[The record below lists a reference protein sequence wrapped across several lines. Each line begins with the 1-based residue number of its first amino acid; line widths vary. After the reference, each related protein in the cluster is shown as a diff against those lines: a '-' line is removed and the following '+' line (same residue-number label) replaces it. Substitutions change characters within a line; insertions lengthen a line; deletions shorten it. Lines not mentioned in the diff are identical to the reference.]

1 MQNKQITLSLIF
13 HTLYKT
19 PSHFLSRLL
28 DMKTGGIQ
36 LPRVLAILML
46 LGWFFLFF
54 FYEFIFFLSAH
65 NVRIASIC
73 FCLFFFFFHCLKKR
87 LLRKLIWSSVGD
99 CRGRGLFTHL
109 WISLNGHV
117 SPAPRFKYILQVR
130 QSRIQ
135 RTTVRMNHCPCV
147 WSMC

>member
-1 MQNKQITLSLIF
+1 MQNKWIILSLIF

-19 PSHFLSRLL
+19 LSHFLSRLL

-46 LGWFFLFF
+46 LGWLFLFF

-65 NVRIASIC
+65 NIRIVSIC
-73 FCLFFFFFHCLKKR
+73 FCLFFFFHCLKKR
-87 LLRKLIWSSVGD
+87 LLRKLIWSSVRD

-109 WISLNGHV
+109 NGHV
-117 SPAPRFKYILQVR
+117 SPAARFKYILQVR
-130 QSRIQ
+130 QSQKQ